1 MRTLSVAVC
10 GLAVIEES
18 LEPVLCVCL
27 SPGYSICI
35 ICELRRWRMESSH
48 CFCIDDVIRFCLF
61 PAQKKTEKKRKLDL
75 SFWHIYQQFT
85 ER

>member
-1 MRTLSVAVC
+1 MRAKEMAHGELTLF
-10 GLAVIEES
+10 LY
-18 LEPVLCVCL
+18 L
-27 SPGYSICI
+27 
-35 ICELRRWRMESSH
+35 
-48 CFCIDDVIRFCLF
+48 DDVIRFCLF